1 MKRNFLHIS
10 AAFFLVSLFLTGCM
24 NDNAW
29 IDAHRQGQSDQV
41 LSGSG
46 VFIVNEGNFM
56 SGNATLSFYDITTGE
71 TTNNLFYRTNAL
83 PLGDV
88 AQSMSILDSLGYI
101 AINNSGK
108 IYIINTATGKYSGKI
123 TGLTSPR
130 YIHFVSQE
138 KAYVTDL
145 YASAITIFNPVT
157 FQITGSISTPGH
169 ASTEQ
174 MVQIG
179 STLYVTCWSSDNTI
193 LKIDT
198 GTDAVTGE
206 IKVGKQ
212 PKSMV
217 KDKNNQL
224 WVLCDGNYGS
234 TTSGGQAELQQ
245 ANPETGQIEKSFALN
260 SDNIASDLSINAT
273 RDTLYFINNDVWQ
286 MPVTASQLPATPVLK
301 NPGTIYYG
309 LGVDP
314 ENSDI
319 YVSDAIDYLQQGL
332 VYRLTAKGIPV
343 DTMKTGIIP
352 GSFCF
357 RQ

>member
-10 AAFFLVSLFLTGCM
+10 AAIFLLNTLLSGCM

-29 IDAHRQGQSDQV
+29 IDAHRQGQSDQL
-41 LSGSG
+41 LSNSG

-56 SGNATLSFYDITTGE
+56 SGNATLSFYDKTSGE
-71 TTNNLFYRTNAL
+71 TINNLFYQANAL

-108 IYIINTATGKYSGKI
+108 IYIINTETGKYSGKI

-130 YIHFVSQE
+130 YIHFVNHE

-145 YASAITIFNPVT
+145 YASAITIFNPTTFRVT
-157 FQITGSISTPGH
+157 GTIPTPGH
-169 ASTEQ
+169 TSTEQ

-179 STLYVTCWSSDNTI
+179 NTLYVTCWSSDNTI

-198 GTDAVTGE
+198 ETDAVTGE
-206 IKVGKQ
+206 IKVGRQ
-212 PKSMV
+212 PKGMV

-224 WVLCDGNYGS
+224 WVLCDGNYGG
-234 TTSGGQAELQQ
+234 TTSGNQAELQQ
-245 ANPETGQIEKSFALN
+245 VNPETGQIEKSFTLN
-260 SDNIASDLSINAT
+260 TNNIASGLTINAK
-273 RDTLYFINNDVWQ
+273 RDTLCYISNDVWQ
-286 MPVTASQLPATPVLK
+286 MPITVSQLPTTPVLK

-309 LGVDP
+309 LAVGPD
-314 ENSDI
+314 NSDI
-319 YVSDAIDYLQQGL
+319 YVSDAIDYLQRGL
-332 VYRLTAKGIPV
+332 VYRLSAKGLPL
-343 DTMKTGIIP
+343 DTFKTGIIP
-352 GSFCF
+352 GAFCF
-357 RQ
+357 K

>member
-1 MKRNFLHIS
+1 MKRNILHIS
-10 AAFFLVSLFLTGCM
+10 ALLFTVGLLLTGCM

-29 IDAHRQGQSDQV
+29 IDAHRQEQSDQL
-41 LSGSG
+41 LSSSG

-56 SGNATLSFYDITTGE
+56 SGNATLSFYDKTTGE
-71 TTNNLFYRTNAL
+71 TTNNLFYSTNGL

-88 AQSMSILDSLGYI
+88 AQSMCILDSLGYI

-108 IYIINTATGKYSGKI
+108 IYVINTETGKYAGKI

-130 YIHFVSQE
+130 YIHIINHE

-157 FQITGSISTPGH
+157 FQITGSIPTPGH

-179 STLYVTCWSSDNTI
+179 NTVYVTCWSADHTI

-198 GTDAVTGE
+198 GSDTVTGE
-206 IKVGKQ
+206 IKVGYQ
-212 PKSMV
+212 PGGLV

-224 WVLCDGNYGS
+224 WVLCDGNFGG
-234 TTSGGQAELQQ
+234 TTSGGRTELQQ
-245 ANPETGQIEKSFALN
+245 VNPVSGQIEKSFSLN
-260 SDNIASDLSINAT
+260 SDNMASDLTINST
-273 RDTLYFINNDVWQ
+273 RDTLYFINKDVWRLA
-286 MPVTASQLPATPVLK
+286 VTATQLPTTPLIK
-301 NPGTIYYG
+301 NPGTIFYS

-314 ENSDI
+314 GNSDI
-319 YVSDAIDYLQQGL
+319 YVSDAIDYLQRGL
-332 VYRLTAKGIPV
+332 VYRLTARGEPV
-343 DTMKTGIIP
+343 DTLKTGIIP

-357 RQ
+357 KQ

>member
-1 MKRNFLHIS
+1 MKQSILHIS
-10 AAFFLVSLFLTGCM
+10 AVFFLLSVFLTGCM

-29 IDAHRQGQSDQV
+29 IDAHRQGPSDQL
-41 LSGSG
+41 LSNAG

-56 SGNATLSFYDITTGE
+56 SGNATLSFYDKATAQ
-71 TTNNLFYRTNAL
+71 TTNNLFYSTNGL

-88 AQSMSILDSLGYI
+88 GQSMSILDSLGYI

-108 IYIINTATGKYSGKI
+108 IYVINTETGKYSGKI

-130 YIHFVSQE
+130 YIHFVSKQ

-145 YASAITIFNPVT
+145 YASAITIFNPIT
-157 FQITGSISTPGH
+157 FQITGNIPTPGH

-179 STLYVTCWSSDNTI
+179 RTLYVTCWSADHTL

-198 GTDAVTGE
+198 ENDSVTGE
-206 IKVGKQ
+206 IKVGTQ

-224 WVLCDGNYGS
+224 WVLCDGSLGG

-245 ANPETGQIEKSFALN
+245 VNPETGQIEKSFALN
-260 SDNIASDLSINAT
+260 SDNIASDLTINAA
-273 RDTLYFINNDVWQ
+273 RDTLCFINNDVWQ
-286 MPVTASQLPATPVLK
+286 MPITASQLPAAPVLK
-301 NPGTIYYG
+301 NPGTIYYS

-314 ENSDI
+314 DNSDI
-319 YVSDAIDYLQQGL
+319 YVSDAIDYLQRGL
-332 VYRLTAKGIPV
+332 VYRLTAKGVPV
-343 DTMKTGIIP
+343 DTLKTGIIP
-352 GSFCF
+352 GFFCF
-357 RQ
+357 KQ